1 MTARNHNPTGERD
14 VPPVASRPDIAC
26 GPDDLPLFYPNDH
39 DTPEQRRRSE
49 RKAKALCNSCPH
61 QVDCLA
67 WALES
72 NQRWGIWG
80 GLTSYTRERLRNA
93 LKPTTPSAS

>member
-1 MTARNHNPTGERD
+1 MTAPHTRRTVERD
-14 VPPVASRPDIAC
+14 IPPVASRPDIAC
-26 GPDDLPLFYPNDH
+26 GPDDMPLFYPND
-39 DTPEQRRRSE
+39 DYTAKQRRRSE
-49 RKAKALCNSCPH
+49 RKAIALCGRCPH
-61 QVDCLA
+61 RVDCLT

-80 GLTSYTRERLRNA
+80 GLTSYARDRLRDA